1 MGRPSSID
9 RNAVLNVV
17 ESLVREQGTAGVTI
31 GAVARA
37 AGISN
42 GCVQSAFGTKEQ
54 LLQAV
59 FDRWTADYEK
69 GITQIAGR
77 APSVREAYA
86 AHVEITRATGG
97 GHVDRAAG
105 MMATTLSS
113 PKIQAQ
119 VADWYMARLGLANFS
134 SESGRQAR
142 LAFIAAEGAYLLRAF
157 GVLNVSD
164 GEWAL
169 LFEDIEKLLPEVD
182 RG

>member
-9 RNAVLNVV
+9 RNLVLNVV
-17 ESLVREQGTAGVTI
+17 ESLVREQGVAGVTI

-37 AGISN
+37 AGISK
-42 GCVQSAFGTKEQ
+42 GGVQSAFGTKEQ

-59 FDRWTADYEK
+59 FDRWTADYEA
-69 GITQIAGR
+69 GIAHIAGS

-86 AHVEITRATGG
+86 AHVEITRGTDSGQ
-97 GHVDRAAG
+97 VDRAAG
-105 MMATTLSS
+105 MMATALSS

-119 VADWYMARLGLANFS
+119 VAQWYMAQLERADFT

-142 LAFIAAEGAYLLRAF
+142 VAFIAAEGAYLLRAF
-157 GVLNVSD
+157 GVLKVSD
-164 GEWAL
+164 GEWES
-169 LFEDIEKLLPEVD
+169 LFEDIERLLPNQD